1 MEILY
6 FNGFPEKCTINWDKF
21 NELSMDNIYFE
32 LRFIKKIKTLQD
44 LAMFIYMLSS
54 QELIKLNKN
63 LVMERGF
70 EKYLPR
76 IYFKINEQIYFY
88 EFYHGTNTVKKGSI
102 KNDNDELI
110 FPFDLS

>member
-6 FNGFPEKCTINWDKF
+6 FNGFPEKCTINWDNF
-21 NELSMDNIYFE
+21 QELSMETVFFE
-32 LRFIKKIKTLQD
+32 LKFIKKVKTLQD
-44 LAMFIYMLSS
+44 IAKWMYILTSR
-54 QELIKLNKN
+54 ELIILNEN
-63 LVMERGF
+63 LIMEPGF

-88 EFYHGTNTVKKGSI
+88 EFYHGTKTVKKGSI

-110 FPFDLS
+110 FPFEIS